1 MPSRTTYAVG
11 AICAAMA
18 LAGAACGGGGS
29 SDVKSEDI
37 VPKYEKSA
45 VFILAEGGFQ
55 GGASSG
61 SGIVLDD
68 KGNILTNNHVVQ
80 GAGSVVVRNP
90 ATNKKISAKIIGRS
104 PCDDLA
110 VIQVEDASPF
120 KPAELGT
127 TKDVKQGSQAYA
139 VGFPGTPSEEF
150 GSARLSITGG
160 LVSKLDAS
168 NEEYGLQD
176 LIQMDVPI
184 NHGNSGGPLIDK
196 RGKVIGINT
205 LGFSGAG
212 LENVNYAISIDQAKP
227 IYTQLLQGKDI
238 LSIGVNII
246 PNEQS
251 FETDY
256 NIPYYADT
264 AVIIGIEDSSPLFDE
279 KWRTND
285 VIATA
290 EGKPIRHTGDLCS
303 VLRSHRSGDKIRIEG
318 VGQFKDDATGDLYY
332 DRYQSSISVP

>member
-1 MPSRTTYAVG
+1 MGRQRTL
-11 AICAAMA
+11 AAAGVFTA
-18 LAGAACGGGGS
+18 LAILGGSCGGGS
-29 SDVKSEDI
+29 SEVKSEDI
-37 VPKYEKSA
+37 VPKYTNSA

-68 KGNILTNNHVVQ
+68 KGHILTNNHVVQ

-90 ATNKKISAKIIGRS
+90 STNKKVSAKIIGRS

-110 VIQVEDASPF
+110 VIEVEDASPF

-160 LVSKLDAS
+160 LVSKLDAQS
-168 NEEYGLQD
+168 EEYGLQD
-176 LIQMDVPI
+176 LIQMDVAI
-184 NHGNSGGPLIDK
+184 NHGNSGGPLIDTH
-196 RGKVIGINT
+196 GKVIGVNT
-205 LGFSGAG
+205 LGFLGAG

-227 IYTQLLQGKDI
+227 IYEQLLQGKDI
-238 LSIGVNII
+238 MSIGVNII
-246 PNEQS
+246 PNDLS

-256 NIPYYADT
+256 GIPYYADT
-264 AVIIGIEDSSPLFDE
+264 AVIVNVEDSSPLFAE

-318 VGQFKDDATGDLYY
+318 VGQFNDDATGDVFY
-332 DRYQSSISVP
+332 DNYQSSIAVP

>member
-1 MPSRTTYAVG
+1 MQRRTTYVAA
-11 AICAAMA
+11 AIGAAMTL
-18 LAGAACGGGGS
+18 LATSCGGGGS
-29 SDVKSEDI
+29 GEVKSEDI
-37 VPKYEKSA
+37 VPKYTNSA

-61 SGIVLDD
+61 SGIVLDT
-68 KGNILTNNHVVQ
+68 KGHILTNNHVVQ

-110 VIQVEDASPF
+110 VIEVADASPF

-150 GSARLSITGG
+150 GSARISITGG
-160 LVSKLDAS
+160 LVSKLDAA

-196 RGKVIGINT
+196 HGKVIGINT
-205 LGFSGAG
+205 LGFSGSG
-212 LENVNYAISIDQAKP
+212 LENVNYAISIDQAKS
-227 IYTQLLQGKDI
+227 IYQELLQGKDI
-238 LSIGVNII
+238 RSIGVNIV
-246 PNEQS
+246 PNIQS
-251 FETDY
+251 YETDY
-256 NIPYYADT
+256 GIPYYANT
-264 AVIIGIEDSSPLFDE
+264 AVIVGIEDASPLFAN

-290 EGKPIRHTGDLCS
+290 DGKQIRHTGDLCS

-318 VGQFKDDATGDLYY
+318 VGQFTDNATGNAFY
-332 DRYQSSISVP
+332 DKYQSSVEAP